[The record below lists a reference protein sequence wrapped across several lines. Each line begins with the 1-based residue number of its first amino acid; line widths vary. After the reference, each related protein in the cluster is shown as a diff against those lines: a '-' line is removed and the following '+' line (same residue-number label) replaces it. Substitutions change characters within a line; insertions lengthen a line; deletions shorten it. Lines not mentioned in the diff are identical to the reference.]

1 MGAFDELLREMI
13 LVCALIALPV
23 LACAALVGIVIAILQ
38 AATQIQE
45 QTLTQLPKILAVAT
59 VVVLFGRFGI
69 SLCAGLFN
77 DALTSVPELIRAA
90 PGP

>member
-1 MGAFDELLREMI
+1 
-13 LVCALIALPV
+13 V
-23 LACAALVGIVIAILQ
+23 L
-38 AATQIQE
+38 
-45 QTLTQLPKILAVAT
+45 
-59 VVVLFGRFGI
+59 VLFGRFGI